1 MIMKRNKFKFKFK
14 EYNANFK
21 NKKTTNCVIR
31 ALAVAMDKYW
41 KDVFSEMT
49 QQTLETGIMYDEKKV
64 YEKYL
69 EKNNWTKH
77 KMPRRGDNTKY
88 TVKEFLEELANKNTA
103 YVIAVAGHLTVIKDL
118 TLIDTWDCSCK
129 SVGKYYTIE

>member
-1 MIMKRNKFKFKFK
+1 MKRNKFKFK

-21 NKKTTNCVIR
+21 NKKTTDCVIR
-31 ALAVAMDKYW
+31 ALAVAMDKSW

-49 QQTLETGIMYDEKKV
+49 QQTLETGIMYDEKKG

-129 SVGKYYTIE
+129 SVGNYYTIE